1 MIDIEQE
8 KLARTTELRNAFEA
22 VSVGIEATGKVSQEA
37 LEVAKVILDIRGKLN
52 GLIKTPA
59 TMEFID
65 TVGRDLDSLK
75 AAEKEQ
81 IDPKK
86 RRRAISECLSRITR
100 DMIQLGFP
108 DLKLT
113 EMVHVAIPAE
123 K

>member
-8 KLARTTELRNAFEA
+8 KLERTTELKKAFEA
-22 VSVGIEATGKVSQEA
+22 VSIGLEATGKISQEA

-52 GLIKTPA
+52 GLMKTP
-59 TMEFID
+59 TTLEFID

-100 DMIQLGFP
+100 DMAQLGFP
-108 DLKLT
+108 DLKLVDA
-113 EMVHVAIPAE
+113 VHVEVPEE